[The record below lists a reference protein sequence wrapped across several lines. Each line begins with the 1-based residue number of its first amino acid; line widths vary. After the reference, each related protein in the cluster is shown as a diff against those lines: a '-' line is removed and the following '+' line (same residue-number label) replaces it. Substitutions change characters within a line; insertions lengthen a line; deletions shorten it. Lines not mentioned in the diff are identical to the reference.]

1 MDDELEDYLADIED
15 VVNGRI
21 VDMAH
26 AELMEP
32 LTEACCDLENELE
45 QFYSTDS
52 RNAVVNKMT
61 LDDLNSLIDSIKA
74 LTKTIK
80 GYASNG

>member
-26 AELMEP
+26 AELMES